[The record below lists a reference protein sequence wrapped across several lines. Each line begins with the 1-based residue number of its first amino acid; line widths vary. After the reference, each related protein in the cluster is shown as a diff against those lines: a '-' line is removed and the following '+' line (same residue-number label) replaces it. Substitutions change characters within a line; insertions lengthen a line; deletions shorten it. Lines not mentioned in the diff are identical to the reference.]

1 MFFNVGID
9 VSKYKHTIAIIDEEG
24 EVRKKSFNI
33 SNTREGFN
41 SLLNELGLLGQK
53 EQIKIGMEAT
63 GHYMTCLSKFLV
75 ANGYK
80 VQIYNP
86 FIVERFRE
94 SETNKGSKTDK
105 KDAYLIARFVMTHQ
119 FSASPQISYYIEQL
133 RKMSRAKY
141 FFYADKIRAYNH
153 LQRYLDEIF
162 PELLPFLDRKRDGT
176 KGSHGRNILDSK
188 TTRWLLSNYPS
199 ATKIA
204 NMRKETAEKLK
215 RMSRGKISY
224 IRFEELKDLAKNSI
238 GTPTAED
245 EQIVRSLIIQIEAI
259 DKEIEEFE
267 TKIDQIMNQI
277 QSPITS
283 IPGIGNQLGAM
294 ILGEIGDIKRFDN
307 PEKLIRYAGLDV
319 RIYQSGTINQRG
331 KIVKRG
337 SPILRYALALTIQK
351 LRIHSPVFSEYYYSK
366 IREGKHTQ
374 VAIIATTRKLIRVIW
389 KMLYDNVVF
398 ENLAKN

>member
-1 MFFNVGID
+1 
-9 VSKYKHTIAIIDEEG
+9 
-24 EVRKKSFNI
+24 
-33 SNTREGFN
+33 
-41 SLLNELGLLGQK
+41 
-53 EQIKIGMEAT
+53 
-63 GHYMTCLSKFLV
+63 
-75 ANGYK
+75 
-80 VQIYNP
+80 
-86 FIVERFRE
+86 
-94 SETNKGSKTDK
+94 
-105 KDAYLIARFVMTHQ
+105 
-119 FSASPQISYYIEQL
+119 
-133 RKMSRAKY
+133 
-141 FFYADKIRAYNH
+141 
-153 LQRYLDEIF
+153 
-162 PELLPFLDRKRDGT
+162 
-176 KGSHGRNILDSK
+176 
-188 TTRWLLSNYPS
+188 
-199 ATKIA
+199 
-204 NMRKETAEKLK
+204 MRKETAEKLK

-238 GTPTAED
+238 GISTAED
-245 EQIVRSLIIQIEAI
+245 EQIVKSLIIQIEAI
-259 DKEIEEFE
+259 DREIEKFE
-267 TKIDQIMNQI
+267 MKIDQIMNQI

-294 ILGEIGDIKRFDN
+294 ILGEIEDIKRFDN

-398 ENLAKN
+398 ENLARN